1 MTTGYLLKQF
11 QFALILTLI
20 SVLFIA
26 GCGSSQAVVEDDD
39 WAHQREQE
47 RVEDLEERVNQLERE
62 NTELREELVRSRQE
76 NRSLNARIA
85 ELEKRL
91 LEERERRQALEEAPE
106 PEPEPVTITPDE
118 FENQYNR
125 AINLF
130 NNRQYEDAKNL
141 FSRLL
146 DSGVDH
152 PLIPNC
158 QYWIGE
164 THYGMGEYRQAIDE
178 FQKVFD
184 YRSQLKHDDAQI
196 MIANSYKQ
204 LGDNERARQAYQR
217 LIDRYPNSEYINFA
231 RQQLGAL

>member
-164 THYGMGEYRQAIDE
+164 TLYGMGEYRQAIDE